1 MKTLI
6 ISFCVAVLTS
16 IAAVTGVTAQEEAA
30 TFYQNDSYQ
39 GKKFYKDGG
48 DYDPKKWQYKARS
61 LKLRD
66 GCYAVFYYNDK
77 YGKKKDYKVSSSH
90 KNLYDLFKKWN
101 FKSNDYWRYI
111 YRVKVVCGGGGEQA
125 HNGNNNGGMRADDYY
140 KKGYVV
146 WYKGKGYRDSYEGLK
161 MGEYDPQRFKYG
173 ASSLRIPRDVEV
185 VFYYKDRNNR
195 DQQYVATKDLQDFY
209 RECQRWNLRD
219 ARDPYKYINRVV
231 VRKRGGNNGHANN
244 GNNNNGG
251 MRADDYYKKGYV
263 VWYKEKG
270 YKDSYEGLKMGEY
283 DPRRLKYGAYS
294 LRVPRGREVVFYYM
308 DRNNRE
314 QQYVVTQD
322 LQDFYRVCEKWNIR
336 DRREPYKFIKRIV
349 VREAKGNNGHA
360 NNGNNND
367 YRNEKWYNDYTKGY
381 VVYFEKP
388 NFQGRYIAKPQGD
401 WRYQQLPFIPQSL
414 KPSSNR
420 YFVIE
425 YYDRNKRKKSATIKR
440 EVKDLND
447 FFRKEGGI
455 HRDYEK
461 YPYKALTRLA
471 IMRQ

>member
-1 MKTLI
+1 
-6 ISFCVAVLTS
+6 
-16 IAAVTGVTAQEEAA
+16 
-30 TFYQNDSYQ
+30 
-39 GKKFYKDGG
+39 
-48 DYDPKKWQYKARS
+48 
-61 LKLRD
+61 
-66 GCYAVFYYNDK
+66 
-77 YGKKKDYKVSSSH
+77 
-90 KNLYDLFKKWN
+90 
-101 FKSNDYWRYI
+101 
-111 YRVKVVCGGGGEQA
+111 
-125 HNGNNNGGMRADDYY
+125 MRADDYY

-161 MGEYDPQRFKYG
+161 MGEYDPRRFKYG

-185 VFYYKDRNNR
+185 VFYYMDRNNR
-195 DQQYVATKDLQDFY
+195 EQQYVATKDMQDFY

-219 ARDPYKYINRVV
+219 ARDPYKYIKRVV
-231 VRKRGGNNGHANN
+231 IRKRGGNNGHANN

-314 QQYVVTQD
+314 QKYIVTQD
-322 LQDFYRVCEKWNIR
+322 LQDFYRGVPKNGTSG
-336 DRREPYKFIKRIV
+336 IKGSRTSISSVLWCVRQEETTDMRIMEITIMITATKSGTMTI
-349 VREAKGNNGHA
+349 REAMSYILK
-360 NNGNNND
+360 
-367 YRNEKWYNDYTKGY
+367 
-381 VVYFEKP
+381 KP